1 MTLTQKEK
9 LLLQDL
15 KTEEQ
20 LCVDKYKKYAET
32 AHDGHLQQLFTEIG
46 QTEQQHLNTINTML
60 QGETPQMNA
69 SGNKQAK
76 KQPAQNMSGYTA
88 KARSKDKQQD
98 CYLCNDTLATEKHV
112 SALYDTSVFEFAQP
126 PLRNALNHIQSE
138 EQHHGEQ
145 IYNYMSESGMV

>member
-9 LLLQDL
+9 MLLQDL

-32 AHDGHLQQLFTEIG
+32 AHDGHLQQLFNQIG
-46 QTEQQHLNTINTML
+46 QTEQGHLNTINTML
-60 QGETPQMNA
+60 QGETPQVSA
-69 SGNKQAK
+69 SNSKSAK
-76 KQPAQNMSGYTA
+76 KQPAQNVSGYTA

-98 CYLCNDTLATEKHV
+98 CYLCTDALSTEKHV
-112 SALYDTSVFEFAQP
+112 SSVYDTCVFEFAQP
-126 PLRNALNHIQSE
+126 PLRNVLNHIQGE